1 MVRRHKKKKLK
12 KLGSRRFGHGNIKN
26 RRGSGNRGGF
36 GRAGRWK
43 HKWTLVTAHEMD
55 QLGKH
60 GFYRRKKRMVT
71 LNIYDIVNMVR
82 NNELEKEGDYYK
94 LSFEGKLLGT
104 GKIDF
109 PVIVEAK
116 AASQKAIEK
125 IEKVGGKVIISDRE
139 AS

>member
-1 MVRRHKKKKLK
+1 MVRRHKRKKLK

-36 GRAGRWK
+36 GRAGMWK
-43 HKWTLVTAHEMD
+43 HKWTRMVTYERER
-55 QLGKH
+55 LGKH
-60 GFYRRKKRMVT
+60 GFYRPKKRLVV

-82 NNELEKEGDYYK
+82 NNELEKEGEYYK
-94 LSFEGKLLGT
+94 ISFDGKLLGT

-125 IEKVGGKVIISDRE
+125 IEKVGGKVILSDRE
-139 AS
+139 TS